1 MFGYEPEGRGFES
14 LLVHQGFQ
22 SLALRTFYFHI
33 ITSAIFRNKY
43 TLISLFDYLNNIK
56 NINLLQYLFLFYLY
70 NPKIYKRL
78 LTTKAVGMH
87 IGKAKM
93 KVHNGNQRIIFLY
106 SIFIFLL
113 NLVHIAI
120 KDTNMK

>member
-1 MFGYEPEGRGFES
+1 MKIALINENSQAAKNSIIFEE
-14 LLVHQGFQ
+14 
-22 SLALRTFYFHI
+22 
-33 ITSAIFRNKY
+33 
-43 TLISLFDYLNNIK
+43 LNNEAK
-56 NINLLQYLFLFYLY
+56 KAGHVVHNYGMFSAEDEHQLTYVQNGLLAS
-70 NPKIYKRL
+70 IL
-78 LTTKAVGMH
+78 LTTKAVGIH